1 VDRKGSVVGWHD
13 DNLGERVVG
22 VIEHA
27 PCCFKVCLHAEKRE
41 TIVLK
46 EGRTESDVNV
56 KV

>member
-1 VDRKGSVVGWHD
+1 VDRKGSVVGWHN

-27 PCCFKVCLHAEKRE
+27 PCCFKVYLHAEKRE